1 MRPGDLLMVDASRK
15 GAEPLLWL
23 VLDGEG
29 LYTVAREGDLLLH
42 TGTRRELSGLM
53 PGKIRTLWCFILRGK
68 PCHLDD
74 AEFERVRRS
83 LRLLSQWEAA

>member
-23 VLDGEG
+23 VLDGKG

-42 TGTRRELSGLM
+42 TGTRTEEDALLGR
-53 PGKIRTLWCFILRGK
+53 PRVLWGFILRGK
-68 PCHLDD
+68 PCHLDA
-74 AEFERVRRS
+74 AELERVRRS